1 MEYLFMYLL
10 QLFEKIDI
18 INNFL
23 LFTGGFIFVSWFVT
37 LLFYSV
43 EENKNVYYR
52 VKPFLKI
59 CKKLFIKIFIIAI
72 CTMLIPTK
80 QTLLLIS
87 GTYIGKKAVTAMSD
101 SKKLEKISTIIDL
114 KLDSYIRGSQ
124 EEAKNGTANKL

>member
-10 QLFEKIDI
+10 QIFEKIDV

-23 LFTGGFIFVSWFVT
+23 LFTSGFIFVSWFVT

-59 CKKLFIKIFIIAI
+59 CKKLFIKIFKIAI

-80 QTLLLIS
+80 QTLLLIG
-87 GTYIGKKAVTAMSD
+87 GTYIGKKAVNQVVTD
-101 SKKLEKISTIIDL
+101 EKIKKIDTIINL
-114 KLDSYIRGSQ
+114 ELDKRIKELR
-124 EEAKNGTANKL
+124 